1 MQFST
6 VLTTLVSLAATGASA
21 AAIKARQNGT
31 DPVGAVGLYNNDNC
45 ELEAHEVFLLG
56 DVGDC
61 ISFEQGYGSAYLSPT
76 NSLGEHFLVEF
87 SEKNC
92 SGLVQVTPPSVC
104 SGNPNVMAIWSV
116 GAMPAPPLPPAP
128 PATA

>member
-76 NSLGEHFLVEF
+76 NSLGEHFRKSQYLKEMVMLHTLPF
-87 SEKNC
+87 SY
-92 SGLVQVTPPSVC
+92 
-104 SGNPNVMAIWSV
+104 
-116 GAMPAPPLPPAP
+116 PPLKTRLLSIRKKADPVVFPVA
-128 PATA
+128 

>member
-6 VLTTLVSLAATGASA
+6 VLTALVSLAATGASA

-31 DPVGAVGLYNNDNC
+31 DPVGAVGVYNNDNC

-76 NSLGEHFLVEF
+76 NSLGEHFRKSQER
-87 SEKNC
+87 
-92 SGLVQVTPPSVC
+92 T
-104 SGNPNVMAIWSV
+104 
-116 GAMPAPPLPPAP
+116 
-128 PATA
+128 